1 MRKRF
6 YDIEE
11 NTVRK
16 GENAVLPAFSPFLIL
31 FSRLA
36 LKFIIVWQGVKMAL
50 FAVVKQKN
58 RF

>member
-31 FSRLA
+31 FSRQQSFCLVR
-36 LKFIIVWQGVKMAL
+36 IESIC
-50 FAVVKQKN
+50 
-58 RF
+58 R